1 MGRKSMS
8 IWPQIPTKSARMT
21 GKLAWITDKVRTND
35 RKTWPD
41 WPQGAWRNSERNNTE
56 LHGGG
61 QNVEFGDKNIAF
73 LIKIQRTSLCLKIQN
88 AFPDPGNASLGLLT
102 KEIYQQKF
110 FFQTKNIYRP
120 NFSFRPKFFSDQ
132 KNVWQKKFLTIFFPT
147 INFFWQ
153 FFFLQPKKI
162 SDQKYV
168 RPNSFS
174 NQPNWLWHNSKLT

>member
-1 MGRKSMS
+1 MCFALIGPLVITRRTWTWTL
-8 IWPQIPTKSARMT
+8 ITACWPRPFRTETDVVKTKEESKPKAMIKAYLT
-21 GKLAWITDKVRTND
+21 AKGK
-35 RKTWPD
+35 
-41 WPQGAWRNSERNNTE
+41 
-56 LHGGG
+56 
-61 QNVEFGDKNIAF
+61 
-73 LIKIQRTSLCLKIQN
+73 LKIQN

-102 KEIYQQKF
+102 KKIYQQNF
-110 FFQTKNIYRP
+110 FFQTKNICRP